1 MSTLNKLKSKF
12 KDTLAYDFEKA
23 KLELVSSIVQVM
35 ERNQLTQAD
44 VARKMQVSEANVSKI
59 LRADQNLTLKTMV
72 NLAKAINS
80 KVEIRL
86 ISLEKSSNKTSVSS
100 GKGVKDSNI
109 AKQTAWS
116 NAYRNFYKDFHTHH
130 TVKLGRVVNSQEC
143 ENDYEYSAAPA
154 ELM

>member
-1 MSTLNKLKSKF
+1 
-12 KDTLAYDFEKA
+12 
-23 KLELVSSIVQVM
+23 M